1 MNIKKL
7 KEDKQAKIAEMDA
20 ILNTVKQETRAFTA
34 EEDKKYITLEEE
46 VRALDKTIKKLI
58 ENSKKIEE
66 KRNGMDNK

>member
-20 ILNTVKQETRAFTA
+20 ILNTVKQETRAFTI

-46 VRALDKTIKKLI
+46 VRALDKTIKILI
-58 ENSKKIEE
+58 
-66 KRNGMDNK
+66 